1 MNDLT
6 PAQTD
11 AVRRALAA
19 ARHDEPI
26 PAEVAARL
34 DATLADLVAEQSM
47 PTVAAA
53 MVAPVIPLRRR
64 RLPVLLAAAA
74 AVVAAAVVT
83 PQFLDRSAQHSSQV
97 TADQADSSTAEG
109 AGNKALAPEAPTTA
123 SVDTLGALVS
133 NTGVTHLHDATL
145 GTELANL
152 VHQRALL
159 KTLDAP
165 NALRSDNAFESEGG
179 TAPLRFPATV
189 SACGPF
195 EPPASSS
202 IFVARYHHHHAVV
215 VALRTTADGTPVQI
229 YDCEIA
235 PRVPARLLTVPLAD

>member
-34 DATLADLVAEQSM
+34 DATLADLVAVQSM
-47 PTVAAA
+47 PAVAAE

-74 AVVAAAVVT
+74 AVVAAAIVT
-83 PQFLDRSAQHSSQV
+83 PQFLDRSAEHSSRV
-97 TADQADSSTAEG
+97 TADQADSSAAEG
-109 AGNKALAPEAPTTA
+109 ADNKALAPESSTA
-123 SVDTLGALVS
+123 ATVDRLDGLLSSSGITQ
-133 NTGVTHLHDATL
+133 LHDATL
-145 GTELANL
+145 VSEVANL
-152 VHQRALL
+152 VHERSLE
-159 KTLDAP
+159 KSLDAP
-165 NALRSDNAFESEGG
+165 NAVRSDNAYENLSGE
-179 TAPLRFPATV
+179 APMRFPATV

-202 IFVARYHHHHAVV
+202 TFVARYHRHRAVV

-229 YDCEIA
+229 YDCQIA